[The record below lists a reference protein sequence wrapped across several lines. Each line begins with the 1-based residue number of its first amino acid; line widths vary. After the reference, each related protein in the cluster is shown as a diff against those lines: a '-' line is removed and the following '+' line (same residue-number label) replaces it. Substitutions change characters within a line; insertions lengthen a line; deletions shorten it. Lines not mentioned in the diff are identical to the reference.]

1 MFVNDNSLPVW
12 RNMPEGASPQRRISS
27 VFPMESPVPL
37 CYNCPE
43 EREGKI
49 PMQITVWTFVIV
61 CPLIFLAGFVDSI
74 AGGGGVI
81 SLPAYLIAG
90 VPIKLAA
97 GTNKFANGCGTALA
111 SYKYM
116 KSGNINWL
124 CAIPAA
130 AGSLLGSAVGS
141 SLAVYMREELLQMVV
156 LTALPLVALILVF
169 FRDFGRE
176 EKPPKSRR
184 ETALLSGAIGIA
196 IGLYDGM
203 IGPGTGTFLTIAFSA
218 VLGYS
223 LLKSSGCA
231 KIANLASNVA
241 SMVVFFLH
249 GDILFPIGIP
259 AMACSMLGNYMGSRF
274 AIRGGSGKIRRVMF
288 LVLGLL
294 FVKVG
299 LNVLGVIDF

>member
-1 MFVNDNSLPVW
+1 MQVN
-12 RNMPEGASPQRRISS
+12 I
-27 VFPMESPVPL
+27 
-37 CYNCPE
+37 
-43 EREGKI
+43 
-49 PMQITVWTFVIV
+49 WTFLIV
-61 CPLIFLAGFVDSI
+61 CPLVFLAGFVDAI

-116 KSGNINWL
+116 KSGNIDWR
-124 CAIPAA
+124 CALPAA
-130 AGSLLGSAVGS
+130 AGSLLGSAAGS
-141 SLAVYMREELLQMVV
+141 SLAVYMPEELLQMVV
-156 LTALPLVALILVF
+156 LAALPLVALVLIFV
-169 FRDFGRE
+169 RDFGRE

-184 ETALLSGAIGIA
+184 DTLVLSGVIGVA
-196 IGLYDGM
+196 IGLYDGLV
-203 IGPGTGTFLTIAFSA
+203 GPGTGTFLTIAFSA
-218 VLGYS
+218 VLGYT

-249 GDILFPIGIP
+249 GDILFSVGIP
-259 AMACSMLGNYMGSRF
+259 AMACSMLGNYMGSRC
-274 AIRGGSGKIRRVMF
+274 AIQGGSGRIRNVMF

-294 FVKVG
+294 FAKVG
-299 LNVLGVIDF
+299 LNLVGVIDF

>member
-1 MFVNDNSLPVW
+1 METPGIHDAKCRMALPENGGFYPIFQW
-12 RNMPEGASPQRRISS
+12 KPISR
-27 VFPMESPVPL
+27 
-37 CYNCPE
+37 CAIIGGK
-43 EREGKI
+43 REGKTMNVSI
-49 PMQITVWTFVIV
+49 WTFAIV
-61 CPLIFLAGFVDSI
+61 CPLIFLAGFVDAI

-111 SYKYM
+111 SYKYIS
-116 KSGNINWL
+116 SGNIDWL
-124 CAIPAA
+124 CALPAA
-130 AGSLLGSAVGS
+130 AGALLGSAAGS
-141 SLAVYMREELLQMVV
+141 SLAVYMREALLQMVV
-156 LTALPLVALILVF
+156 LAALPMVALVLIFV
-169 FRDFGRE
+169 RDFGKT

-184 ETALLSGAIGIA
+184 DTAVQSAAIGVA
-196 IGLYDGM
+196 IGLYDGL

-218 VLGYS
+218 VLGYT

-231 KIANLASNVA
+231 KIVNLSSNLA

-249 GDILFPIGIP
+249 GDILLSVGIP
-259 AMACSMLGNYMGSRF
+259 AMACSMLGNFMGSRF

-299 LNVLGVIDF
+299 LNVLGIIDF

>member
-1 MFVNDNSLPVW
+1 MNVN
-12 RNMPEGASPQRRISS
+12 I
-27 VFPMESPVPL
+27 
-37 CYNCPE
+37 
-43 EREGKI
+43 
-49 PMQITVWTFVIV
+49 WTYVIV
-61 CPLIFLAGFVDSI
+61 CPLIFLAGFVDSV

-97 GTNKFANGCGTALA
+97 GTNKFANGFGTALA

-116 KSGNINWL
+116 KSGNVNWL
-124 CAIPAA
+124 CALPAA
-130 AGSLLGSAVGS
+130 AGSLLGSAAGT
-141 SLAVYMREELLQMVV
+141 SLAVYMREALLQMVV
-156 LTALPLVALILVF
+156 LTALPVVALVLIF
-169 FRDFGRE
+169 AKDFGKM

-184 ETALLSGAIGIA
+184 ATLLLSSGIGAA

-218 VLGYS
+218 VLGYT

-231 KIANLASNVA
+231 RVVNLASNVA

-249 GDILFPIGIP
+249 GDILFTVGIP

-274 AIRGGSGKIRRVMF
+274 AIRGGNGKIRRVMF

-294 FVKVG
+294 FAKVG
-299 LNVLGVIDF
+299 LNMLGVIDF

>member
-1 MFVNDNSLPVW
+1 MNVN
-12 RNMPEGASPQRRISS
+12 I
-27 VFPMESPVPL
+27 
-37 CYNCPE
+37 
-43 EREGKI
+43 
-49 PMQITVWTFVIV
+49 WTYVIV
-61 CPLIFLAGFVDSI
+61 CPLIFLAGFVDSV

-97 GTNKFANGCGTALA
+97 GTNKFANGFGTALA

-116 KSGNINWL
+116 KSGNVNWL
-124 CAIPAA
+124 CALPAA
-130 AGSLLGSAVGS
+130 AGSLLGSAAGT
-141 SLAVYMREELLQMVV
+141 SLAVYMREALLQMVL
-156 LTALPLVALILVF
+156 LTALPVVALVLIF
-169 FRDFGRE
+169 AKDFGKM

-184 ETALLSGAIGIA
+184 ATLLLSSGIGAA

-218 VLGYS
+218 VLGYT

-231 KIANLASNVA
+231 RVVNLASNVA

-249 GDILFPIGIP
+249 GDILFTVGIP

-294 FVKVG
+294 FAKVG
-299 LNVLGVIDF
+299 LNMLGVIDF

>member
-1 MFVNDNSLPVW
+1 MNVN
-12 RNMPEGASPQRRISS
+12 I
-27 VFPMESPVPL
+27 
-37 CYNCPE
+37 
-43 EREGKI
+43 
-49 PMQITVWTFVIV
+49 WTYVIV
-61 CPLIFLAGFVDSI
+61 CPLIFLAGFVDSV

-97 GTNKFANGCGTALA
+97 GTNKFANGFGTALA

-116 KSGNINWL
+116 KSGNVNWL
-124 CAIPAA
+124 CALPAA
-130 AGSLLGSAVGS
+130 AGSLLGSAAGT
-141 SLAVYMREELLQMVV
+141 SLAVYMREALLQMVV
-156 LTALPLVALILVF
+156 LTALPVVALVLIF
-169 FRDFGRE
+169 AKDFGKM

-184 ETALLSGAIGIA
+184 ATLLLSSGIGAA

-218 VLGYS
+218 VLGYT

-231 KIANLASNVA
+231 RVVNLASNVA
-241 SMVVFFLH
+241 SMVVFSLH
-249 GDILFPIGIP
+249 GDILFTVGIP

-294 FVKVG
+294 FAKVG
-299 LNVLGVIDF
+299 LNMLGVIDF

>member
-1 MFVNDNSLPVW
+1 MNVN
-12 RNMPEGASPQRRISS
+12 
-27 VFPMESPVPL
+27 
-37 CYNCPE
+37 
-43 EREGKI
+43 
-49 PMQITVWTFVIV
+49 VWTFVIV
-61 CPLIFLAGFVDSI
+61 CPLIILAGFVDSI

-111 SYKYM
+111 SYKYL
-116 KSGNINWL
+116 KSGNIDWH

-130 AGSLLGSAVGS
+130 VGSLLGSAAGS

-156 LTALPLVALILVF
+156 LTALPLVALVLIFV
-169 FRDFGRE
+169 RDFGKV

-184 ETALLSGAIGIA
+184 ETLILSFIIGVA

-203 IGPGTGTFLTIAFSA
+203 IGPGTGTFLTIAFSV
-218 VLGYS
+218 VLGYT

-249 GDILFPIGIP
+249 GDILFSVGIP
-259 AMACSMLGNYMGSRF
+259 AMICSMLGNYMGARF

-299 LNVLGVIDF
+299 LNMLGVIDF